1 MEFKIKERFKVLMFL
16 LFVITIVSCAKIYNK
31 SDFRLIK
38 EKFEMHPRLRI
49 DGFYYDTII
58 IPENISPNYPRKV
71 GIRPMVMY
79 GDGTVF
85 KMYGVFTRP
94 WSNDENIKNLIEK
107 LIMEVKYHIE
117 KDKLTIKNKPN
128 IWDWGMYR
136 INENELLFQ
145 TYRNFQGDYF
155 LVDYQGKILND
166 TTVQL
171 KIVNNRTRNAT
182 DIGKMEEYKFVKFHL
197 KPDSNNY
204 IKANITQFG
213 KF

>member
-1 MEFKIKERFKVLMFL
+1 MEFKIKELFKVLMFL
-16 LFVITIVSCAKIYNK
+16 LFIITIVSCAKIYNK
-31 SDFRLIK
+31 SDFRLIN
-38 EKFEMHPRLRI
+38 EKFEMHPSFRI

-58 IPENISPNYPRKV
+58 MPEQISPSYPRNI

-79 GDGTVF
+79 GDGTVY
-85 KMYGVFTRP
+85 KMDGVFART
-94 WSNDENIKNLIEK
+94 WSKDEPVEK
-107 LIMEVKYHIE
+107 LIEELIMKVKYYIE
-117 KDKLTIKNKPN
+117 NDKLIINSQPN

-136 INENELLFQ
+136 IKENELVFQ
-145 TYRNFQGDYF
+145 TYRNYQGDYF

-171 KIVNNRTRNAT
+171 KILNNRTRNAT
-182 DIGKMEEYKFVKFHL
+182 NIGKIEAYKFVKFHV

-213 KF
+213 KI